1 MVKDPVCGMQVDEK
15 KAGATS
21 AHKGTTYHF
30 CSPACKTKFDTTPE
44 KFTGKGATPAGKLS
58 GDDGRGRAWLA
69 PSHRLATGAERARTS
84 WSRCTRPAYP
94 SQPLDSPG

>member
-15 KAGATS
+15 KVGATS

-44 KFTGKGATPAGKLS
+44 KFTGKGAPPAGK
-58 GDDGRGRAWLA
+58 
-69 PSHRLATGAERARTS
+69 
-84 WSRCTRPAYP
+84 
-94 SQPLDSPG
+94 